1 MSCCWCMNER
11 ELRRFIPTLERAETH
26 VIKKLSNESK
36 FYVMLVGFQV
46 LYLCAVCTLIL
57 LDHETR
63 DADAYAIIWIVSA
76 TAMLYFVFDCVKRE
90 DHFTLWTS
98 VIVHGVVMGYAIY
111 VSFDASVKASMGS
124 YFQQLALATG
134 IETVVVQLLLIAAA
148 YRVHDSF
155 GWYIHRRVGPDLHL
169 QKIFRVYNIFYSLLK
184 LDFVVSLLICILASF
199 LVLRELETI
208 LDSVALGVNFFML
221 IVGNYGV
228 REEVRIIVYILF
240 VFSFILPSYIGY
252 KLVSLYGNPDF
263 GVFLIS
269 GFVSVVIRA
278 TLLTY
283 TCKALGNFGQG
294 LREYVFIPASID
306 DAESKVIDGSFS
318 TIDVMTPELVDAPQP
333 GRALSEAGDT
343 IEVN

>member
-1 MSCCWCMNER
+1 
-11 ELRRFIPTLERAETH
+11 
-26 VIKKLSNESK
+26 
-36 FYVMLVGFQV
+36 
-46 LYLCAVCTLIL
+46 
-57 LDHETR
+57 
-63 DADAYAIIWIVSA
+63 
-76 TAMLYFVFDCVKRE
+76 
-90 DHFTLWTS
+90 
-98 VIVHGVVMGYAIY
+98 MGR
-111 VSFDASVKASMGS
+111 

-134 IETVVVQLLLIAAA
+134 IETVVVQLLLIGFA

-208 LDSVALGVNFFML
+208 LDAVALGVSFFML

-228 REEVRIIVYILF
+228 REEVRIIVYVFFLF
-240 VFSFILPSYIGY
+240 TFILPSYIVY
-252 KLVSLYGNPDF
+252 KLSSLYGSSEF

-269 GFVSVVIRA
+269 AFVSVAIRA

-318 TIDVMTPELVDAPQP
+318 TIDVMAPELADAPQDSE
-333 GRALSEAGDT
+333 RFLSEAGDT
-343 IEVN
+343 VN